1 MTHTVDPQLLERPI
15 RILVVG
21 CGGNGSAI
29 VSGLPYLHQA
39 LLAFGHPGGLAVT
52 LIDPD
57 TVSETNCVRQPFC
70 RTEIGFPKAIV
81 LAHRI
86 NLFWGL
92 NWQGMQA
99 TIQQLKKGSDV
110 DFVIGCVDTRK
121 ARRAID
127 KWVLNS
133 RVLYWLDLGNNA
145 SSGQFVLGQPK
156 NSANRKKK
164 DRLPTVAELYPEILK
179 RDKKEDDQPSCSAA
193 EALTRQEPFINQNL
207 AYQALG
213 MLTQLLRHGSVS
225 YQGGFCNLATG
236 QLVPLAVGKPQ
247 QNCSLV
253 AIRPDLRTRIA
264 IAVVSKPAP
273 RWRIERRLV
282 EVAQQRDR
290 VSFDL
295 SAQAGWTRF
304 VIDGQ
309 PQERHVTDDFAY
321 RALQFDFRNSNI
333 LRGRTALTPCRE
345 FVPIASDQCRSDDQ
359 PEYRAAV
366 ICRHRFEAG
375 PCARTDGPRA

>member
-1 MTHTVDPQLLERPI
+1 MMMHTLDPQLLERPI

-127 KWVLNS
+127 KWVLSS
-133 RVLYWLDLGNNA
+133 RALYWLDLGNNA

-156 NSANRKKK
+156 NSVNKRRGKC
-164 DRLPTVAELYPEILK
+164 RLPTVTELFPEIAAPS
-179 RDKKEDDQPSCSAA
+179 KKDDDQPSCSAA

-207 AYQALG
+207 AYQAMG
-213 MLTQLLRHGSVS
+213 MLTQFLRHGSLS

-236 QLVPLAVGKPQ
+236 QLVPLA
-247 QNCSLV
+247 
-253 AIRPDLRTRIA
+253 IR
-264 IAVVSKPAP
+264 AVPA
-273 RWRIERRLV
+273 
-282 EVAQQRDR
+282 
-290 VSFDL
+290 
-295 SAQAGWTRF
+295 
-304 VIDGQ
+304 
-309 PQERHVTDDFAY
+309 
-321 RALQFDFRNSNI
+321 RA
-333 LRGRTALTPCRE
+333 
-345 FVPIASDQCRSDDQ
+345 
-359 PEYRAAV
+359 
-366 ICRHRFEAG
+366 
-375 PCARTDGPRA
+375 